1 MDKNDFRIMYFVNG
15 DNTREVRI
23 VKERYFRINSGKMH
37 HYTELTN
44 YIKEMIN
51 KGWSVVDLHTY
62 LRKKYGR

>member
-23 VKERYFRINSGKMH
+23 VKGRYFRINSGKMH
-37 HYTELTN
+37 PYTELTE
-44 YIKEMIN
+44 YIKETIN

-62 LRKKYGR
+62 LRKKYRR